1 MSMPGILQQIV
12 RVNPMMQKV
21 KQMMNMVNGAQNPQ
35 AMMNQLFTNNPQFK
49 QVMDLVQSS
58 GGDPQKAFYALAEQ
72 KGINPQDVLDM
83 LK

>member
-1 MSMPGILQQIV
+1 MAMPGILQQIA
-12 RVNPMMQKV
+12 RANPMMQKV

-35 AMMNQLFTNNPQFK
+35 MMLNQLFTNNPQFK
-49 QVMDLVQSS
+49 QVMDLIQSA
-58 GGDPQKAFYALAEQ
+58 GGDPQKAFYDLAQQ